1 MLKKLQESEQQRI
14 TSFVAPATLT
24 DGSYSGAPSSP
35 DKSQIAKRKKKE
47 MSVPT
52 KKNSNIIVVPRD
64 NVIKLSNPQT
74 GVQAKME
81 LQNKLKN

>member
-1 MLKKLQESEQQRI
+1 MVPEVLN
-14 TSFVAPATLT
+14 
-24 DGSYSGAPSSP
+24 DGSYSAAHSSP
-35 DKSQIAKRKKKE
+35 DKTQISKRKKKE
-47 MSVPT
+47 MSLPT

-64 NVIKLSNPQT
+64 NVIKLSNPQN